1 MRRQANGWGIM
12 CSNAGQSRRPKV
24 HVTTIRL
31 LRIVVAVVTVWSA
44 VLPTTAALPLEE
56 FYPFD
61 LQNDNKT
68 EVTDDGG
75 SGSIQLDAGFPFF
88 NKTHNSIYVSTIKHT
103 ENHHYGELI
112 FVCTVITSRLKWPH
126 HQNTRLIIILQTMHL
141 LIHVVLLL
149 TVFFMNAFIT
159 RYKAGLI

>member
-1 MRRQANGWGIM
+1 M

-103 ENHHYGELI
+103 ENI
-112 FVCTVITSRLKWPH
+112 ITENLSSFAGSLHRGY
-126 HQNTRLIIILQTMHL
+126 NGLIIKTHASLS
-141 LIHVVLLL
+141 
-149 TVFFMNAFIT
+149 F
-159 RYKAGLI
+159 YKQCICLYMWSYC

>member
-103 ENHHYGELI
+103 KQSLQRTYLRLHGHYIEVKMASSSKHTPHYHSTNNALAYTCGLI
-112 FVCTVITSRLKWPH
+112 ADC
-126 HQNTRLIIILQTMHL
+126 
-141 LIHVVLLL
+141 
-149 TVFFMNAFIT
+149 FFMNAFIT